1 MSRNQMKSRT
11 RRQDVESDTDDDPLP
26 VMVPRSDRTLAST
39 PPERVRRLRKHLIV
53 TLRALRTIKPPKRPP
68 SPPRPEPEGF
78 AGRVAGTACGLCK
91 GWCCKNGEDDAFLDE
106 QTLLRVR
113 RASPALNARAILRLF
128 LDRVPPDTYQG
139 SCIFHGKQG
148 CTLDR
153 SLRSDVCNTYFCG
166 GLQNYLTGGDTT
178 TPAVIFAGE
187 GSKMRTSPVLT
198 PKREPVP

>member
-1 MSRNQMKSRT
+1 M
-11 RRQDVESDTDDDPLP
+11 RRQDFTTDTDDDPLP
-26 VMVPRSDRTLAST
+26 VMVPRSDKVLVQT
-39 PPERVRRLRKHLIV
+39 PPERVRRLRRHLIV
-53 TLRALRTIKPPKRPP
+53 TLRAIRTIKDTKRPS
-68 SPPRPEPEGF
+68 SPPHPEPEGF
-78 AGRVAGTACGLCK
+78 AARVAGTACGLCK

-113 RASPALNARAILRLF
+113 RTQPTLNASSVLRLYINR
-128 LDRVPPDTYQG
+128 LPADAYQG

-187 GSKMRTSPVLT
+187 GSKMRSSPILT
-198 PKREPVP
+198 PKREPTR